1 MRTVLVDLV
10 LLVELDAV
18 YPAVGVLVL
27 GDTNLPAS
35 LNFIRRWVGYLL
47 RS

>member
-1 MRTVLVDLV
+1 MRTFVVDLF
-10 LLVELDAV
+10 LFVELDAV

-27 GDTNLPAS
+27 GDPNLPVS
-35 LNFIRRWVGYLL
+35 LIFVITGGSYLL